1 MANTKTIN
9 KPSDGLSLGQS
20 VMVKPAPGVR
30 LVNNETGGYF
40 EADVQTP
47 QTVTSTLIRRLDDG
61 DLVLALPAA

>member
-1 MANTKTIN
+1 MAMTKTID
-9 KPSDGLSLGQS
+9 KPSAGLSLGQS

-40 EADVQTP
+40 DADVPTP
-47 QTVTSTLIRRLDDG
+47 QTVTPMLIRRLDDG